1 MLVGEIDM
9 ADYKKMYLELFSATT
24 KAIAILQKAQV
35 NTEEIYIS
43 SEEPVLQLMPKEVAK
58 EDGKPK

>member
-1 MLVGEIDM
+1 M